1 MRIPDVAHREE
12 RGGLAAR
19 GKRAVLLLI
28 VAAGGAFAQR
38 NAPLPPPCTFVGG
51 ANVIAVKRPYVGLPT
66 LDVMWFS
73 TLDEGSSPGVF
84 GDGFRQALARR
95 LSSGV
100 FRIGVIED
108 VVHRSATTGDAATV
122 MSLAKRAGAKF
133 ALAGVPSIGSN
144 GTLRVTMALFELP
157 QRNPVWRR
165 SFPYD
170 SAGTLALEQ
179 SIAIEVTTK
188 ILGKL
193 TPKERQVLAR
203 VPTQRG
209 DAYDAMLRGDAA
221 DLSGAAD
228 TAAVAYEE
236 ALKLDPRLADAQAK
250 LALANVELY
259 EYGNEPRGAFAR
271 LVRQARAAADQALA
285 LDPASPITW
294 LADARVRMAEGKPQ
308 QEWRRAFEHAL
319 TLDPRNAA
327 VLEAYGL
334 AMVTTDD
341 RAAARSLLQ
350 RASAVSSGRAA
361 TSTALAELALAEGR
375 DGEACAYLNDAINN
389 NPLYPPAWSLR
400 GVLRARHRDLRY
412 AWADA
417 ETATRLGDGFL
428 GESGSA
434 IIDLIAR
441 DTTRARERL
450 TDLWQTVR
458 NQGTVNARDG
468 HAVAAALIAAGDMTK
483 ALDVLES
490 VHPRGPWFSSAL
502 RDPIFDRARAIAR
515 FRALIM
521 PDSGPTP
528 AAKTQSRS
536 KATP

>member
-1 MRIPDVAHREE
+1 MRNLDVPLREV
-12 RGGLAAR
+12 RRGLAANAIVA
-19 GKRAVLLLI
+19 GLLLT
-28 VAAGGAFAQR
+28 AAIADVSAQR
-38 NAPLPPPCTFVGG
+38 YAPLPPPCSFGG
-51 ANVIAVKRPYVGLPT
+51 GVNVAAKRPYVGLPT

-73 TLDEGSSPGVF
+73 SLEEGSSPGVF

-95 LSSGV
+95 LSRGV

-108 VVHRSATTGDAATV
+108 AVHRSATAGDAATV
-122 MSLAKRAGAKF
+122 LSLATRAGAKY
-133 ALAGVPSIGSN
+133 ALAGVPSIGTN
-144 GTLRVTMALFELP
+144 GTLRVTMALFEIP
-157 QRNPVWRR
+157 HKNPVWRR

-179 SIAIEVTTK
+179 AIAVEVATK
-188 ILGKL
+188 IVGKL
-193 TPKERQVLAR
+193 TPKERQLLTR

-209 DAYDAMLRGDAA
+209 DAYDNLLRGDAA
-221 DLSGAAD
+221 QLAGAPD
-228 TAAVAYEE
+228 TAATFYGE

-250 LALANVELY
+250 LALANVALY
-259 EYGNEPRGAFAR
+259 QDGNEPRGAFAR
-271 LVRQARAAADQALA
+271 LVREARAAADQAMA

-294 LADARVRMAEGKPQ
+294 LAEARVRMAEGKPLA
-308 QEWRRAFEHAL
+308 EWRRAFEHAL

-327 VLEAYGL
+327 VLEEYGL
-334 AMVTTDD
+334 AMSTTDD
-341 RAAARSLLQ
+341 RSAARSLLQ
-350 RASAVSSGRAA
+350 RVSNVTSGRAR
-361 TSTALAELALAEGR
+361 TSTALAELALADGR
-375 DGEACAYLNDAINN
+375 DNEACAYLNDAVNN
-389 NPLYPPAWSLR
+389 DPLFAPAWALR

-417 ETATRLGDGFL
+417 ETATRLGNGFI

-450 TDLWQTVR
+450 TDLWQMVR
-458 NQGTVNARDG
+458 NQGTVSARDG
-468 HAVAAALIAAGDMTK
+468 RAVAAALVALGDTQK

-490 VHPRGPWFSSAL
+490 VHPRGPWYAAAL
-502 RDPIFDRARAIAR
+502 RDPAFDKTRSSSR

-528 AAKTQSRS
+528 RAKARTSTGGS
-536 KATP
+536 P